1 MKEFVI
7 EDFVINS
14 DNSID
19 IEYYFYSELKNINF
33 NKEQIKEVFKGISY
47 ERLYEE
53 FNQDDCIKLL
63 KYYIREYKEKKIKT

>member
-47 ERLYEE
+47 EGLHEE

-63 KYYIREYKEKKIKT
+63 KHHIREYKEKKIKT